1 MDAPAKQKTSQPIIS
16 LLFHITLW
24 DVITGLP
31 AGVLIFMA
39 TVLFTTL
46 FSIYLGT
53 STRIA
58 PIIILAIISLFV
70 GELAGITRL
79 RQGPATALSAGLIA
93 AGILGYLW
101 LAAHPGDAFDPL
113 VIGPIGMIVT
123 IIICPVGGWLGARSR
138 KAL

>member
-1 MDAPAKQKTSQPIIS
+1 MDAPVKPKTGQPFRF
-16 LLFHITLW
+16 LLFHITFW

-46 FSIYLGT
+46 FNLYLGI
-53 STRIA
+53 SLFFA
-58 PIIILAIISLFV
+58 PITILVIVSLFV

-79 RQGPATALSAGLIA
+79 RQGPSTALMAGVIA

-101 LAAHPGDAFDPL
+101 MAARPGDTFDPL
-113 VIGPIGMIVT
+113 VIGPFGMIIAIV
-123 IIICPVGGWLGARSR
+123 ICPLGGWLGARSR